1 MSHLPGDNM
10 LDLETV
16 LTPGR
21 TLCRAP
27 GISKKRLFESA
38 ARLIGD
44 DQPELK
50 PGDIF
55 SSLLARE
62 KLGSTALG
70 DGIAI
75 PHCRINECS
84 AALGTLITLEEPIDF
99 DAPDGKP
106 VDILFVL
113 LVPTE
118 AHQEHLTILGGLAQL
133 LSNGEYCQ
141 GLREASSSEE
151 LHRFAVEFRL

>member
-1 MSHLPGDNM
+1 M
-10 LDLETV
+10 LDLSTV

-27 GISKKRLFESA
+27 ASSKKRLFESA
-38 ARLIGD
+38 AMLIGENHK
-44 DQPELK
+44 ELA
-50 PGDIF
+50 GNEVF
-55 SSLLARE
+55 ASLLARE

-75 PHCRINECS
+75 PHCRIGNCTT
-84 AALGTLITLEEPIDF
+84 ALGTLITLEQPIDF
-99 DAPDGKP
+99 DAPDGNP

-113 LVPTE
+113 LVPEE
-118 AHQEHLTILGGLAQL
+118 AHQEHLTILAGLAEL
-133 LSNGEYCQ
+133 LSNKEFCQ
-141 GLREASSSEE
+141 GLRDASDSQE

>member
-1 MSHLPGDNM
+1 M
-10 LDLETV
+10 LDLETM

-21 TLCRAP
+21 TLCKAP
-27 GISKKRLFESA
+27 GTSKKRLFENA
-38 ARLIGD
+38 AKLIGE
-44 DQPELK
+44 DQAELTAS
-50 PGDIF
+50 DIF

-75 PHCRINECS
+75 PHCRIEGCS
-84 AALGTLITLEEPIDF
+84 TAVGTLLTLEEPIDF
-99 DAPDGKP
+99 DAPDGQP

-113 LVPTE
+113 LVPAE

-133 LSNGEYCQ
+133 LSNSEYCK
-141 GLREASSSEE
+141 GLRSASSNQE

>member
-1 MSHLPGDNM
+1 M
-10 LDLETV
+10 

-38 ARLIGD
+38 ANLISENHD
-44 DQPELK
+44 ELVASEV
-50 PGDIF
+50 F

-75 PHCRINECS
+75 PHCRISQCTS
-84 AALGTLITLEEPIDF
+84 AVGTLITLEEAIDF
-99 DAPDGKP
+99 DAPDRKP

-113 LVPTE
+113 LVPEE
-118 AHQEHLTILGGLAQL
+118 AHQEHLTILGGLAEL
-133 LSNGEYCQ
+133 LSDKRFCQ
-141 GLREASSSEE
+141 GLRDASNSQE